1 MKSALSNIVG
11 KALLTYPE
19 FEEIML
25 DIECFMNNRPLTYIG
40 EEFEGRAIT
49 PNILLRGE
57 PATFLEKN
65 AENQVTRRLRYLNKC
80 RKQLRKRWI
89 NEYIHA
95 LDEKQR
101 KNSTAE
107 ATQLETGRIVLIKDS
122 LKNKGKWRIGRVEQK
137 IVGKDGVIRGYKIRT
152 SSGYLVERPV
162 QLIADLEIGG
172 EQTVT
177 ETTVELNPAAHEF
190 TPGQRPKRRAKETAK
205 NRIVGITALN
215 EKEEE

>member
-1 MKSALSNIVG
+1 MKSALSNVVG

-25 DIECFMNNRPLTYIG
+25 DIECFINNRPLTYIG

-89 NEYIHA
+89 NEYIYA
-95 LDEKQR
+95 LGEKQR

-122 LKNKGKWRIGRVEQK
+122 LKNKGKWRIGRVEHK
-137 IVGKDGVIRGYKIRT
+137 IVGKDGVMRDTR
-152 SSGYLVERPV
+152 
-162 QLIADLEIGG
+162 
-172 EQTVT
+172 
-177 ETTVELNPAAHEF
+177 
-190 TPGQRPKRRAKETAK
+190 
-205 NRIVGITALN
+205 
-215 EKEEE
+215 